1 MDGLPTCPSPQ
12 WRLEVRLHIVRIYS
26 GVTPYRDLPYE
37 RPVVECAHRIDGTAQ
52 CRLMHEHQTVTADLS
67 GASVHRD
74 KPAATD
80 SPFSCTPRLLN
91 DAGARQLVP
100 GSVSAVSVENA
111 PVADSSEAK
120 SKTKSK
126 LRGGF
131 LAIAQ
136 T

>member
-1 MDGLPTCPSPQ
+1 
-12 WRLEVRLHIVRIYS
+12 
-26 GVTPYRDLPYE
+26 
-37 RPVVECAHRIDGTAQ
+37 
-52 CRLMHEHQTVTADLS
+52 MHEHQTVTADLS

-131 LAIAQ
+131 WLLPKPRWLARFEMNAEKRSG
-136 T
+136 